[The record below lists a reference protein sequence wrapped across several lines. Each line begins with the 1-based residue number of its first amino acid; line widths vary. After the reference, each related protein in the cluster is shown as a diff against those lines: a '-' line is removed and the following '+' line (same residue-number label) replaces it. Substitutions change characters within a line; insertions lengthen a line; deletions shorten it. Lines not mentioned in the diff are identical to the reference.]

1 MASHEH
7 EPKGEAFELIAMDGI
22 RVMVGP
28 GDRAE
33 VIRRAMADL
42 KTTIDGCQNQALSK
56 DTFDALARQCSI
68 FLRKMALGDDRNPP
82 LLDAET
88 CTAAGIQF
96 HKLQPVRGER
106 QRAAVV
112 QLTISKSNLHLTLSH
127 PETGELLG
135 EMTQGFD
142 DPWEFSI
149 TADWPLPGITGWVGT
164 PTPDTPWTIGPEELF
179 DLRTTIGH
187 DCKRW
192 LDQQLVL
199 FDNRSV
205 TLGNALRALINA
217 EGAHAPTAVLLMKPQ
232 DSNARHTPDTI
243 RNPGPYILLSVVTS
257 GFTYS
262 HLIAVEAGLYLY
274 LLIAQSGLIDQF
286 KDVDSISGFQITGLD
301 ADSPPDHPPLSFEG
315 GIIPPIRNRT
325 GGQQESHTI
334 RAPRPR

>member
-1 MASHEH
+1 MTSHEH
-7 EPKGEAFELIAMDGI
+7 EPNVQAFELIAMDGI
-22 RVMVGP
+22 RVIVGP

-42 KTTIDGCQNQALSK
+42 KTTIDGCQNQAPSR

-68 FLRKMALGDDRNPP
+68 FLRKMVLGDDRNPP
-82 LLDAET
+82 LLDAEI
-88 CTAAGIQF
+88 CTVAGIHF

-106 QRAAVV
+106 QRAVVV
-112 QLTISKSNLHLTLSH
+112 QHTISKSNSRLTLTH

-135 EMTQGFD
+135 EMNQGFD

-149 TADWPLPGITGWVGT
+149 TADWPLHGITGWVGT
-164 PTPDTPWTIGPEELF
+164 PTGETPWTIGPEELF

-192 LDQQLVL
+192 LGQQLVL

-205 TLGNALRALINA
+205 TLGNAIRALINA
-217 EGAHAPTAVLLMKPQ
+217 EGAHAPTEVLLMKPQ
-232 DSNARHTPDTI
+232 NSNARRTDDII
-243 RNPGPYILLSVVTS
+243 RNPGPYILLSVVTC
-257 GFTYS
+257 GLTYS

-286 KDVDSISGFQITGLD
+286 KDVDSTPSFQITGPD
-301 ADSPPDHPPLSFEG
+301 RDYPPDHPPLRFEG
-315 GIIPPIRNRT
+315 SIMRPIRNRT

-334 RAPRPR
+334 RVPRPR